1 MLRLLV
7 STSKPKPKLNM
18 NNVTS
23 VDFESLS
30 RRNAVLT
37 YWGFSE
43 LCTMKKLSP
52 DFSVLADGVNNRSAE
67 THWYNLSSL
76 TNVSV
81 RDLKEMADIIVP
93 KQEPRW
99 VKDYLSKH

>member
-1 MLRLLV
+1 
-7 STSKPKPKLNM
+7 M

-52 DFSVLADGVNNRSAE
+52 DFSVLADGVNS
-67 THWYNLSSL
+67 
-76 TNVSV
+76 
-81 RDLKEMADIIVP
+81 
-93 KQEPRW
+93 
-99 VKDYLSKH
+99 